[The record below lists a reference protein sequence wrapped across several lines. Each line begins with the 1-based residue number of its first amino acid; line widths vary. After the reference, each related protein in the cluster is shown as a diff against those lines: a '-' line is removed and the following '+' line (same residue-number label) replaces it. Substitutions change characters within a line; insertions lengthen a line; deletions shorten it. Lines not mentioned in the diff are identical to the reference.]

1 MLIAVTQL
9 LWINELLPQ
18 RAYLWVPLQRF
29 LQILLG
35 VLRQHLLCPCKPFST
50 GYHHLPLG
58 IHQLPGASTP
68 PKTADAESFWGTK
81 GCTVLL
87 QSRGFLCVTL
97 LEEVESR
104 PSPVS
109 HTKLS
114 ISFNISFRD
123 PLFPITQYKSSGF
136 CLGQET
142 NLNIKTWHFRLI
154 SMLFP

>member
-1 MLIAVTQL
+1 MNFCP
-9 LWINELLPQ
+9 NEPTYESPCKGSFRYFWESLENIFYAL
-18 RAYLWVPLQRF
+18 ANLSPLGTTTSHLASTSF
-29 LQILLG
+29 LGL
-35 VLRQHLLCPCKPFST
+35 QHLPR
-50 GYHHLPLG
+50 
-58 IHQLPGASTP
+58 QLMHRAFEV
-68 PKTADAESFWGTK
+68 PKV
-81 GCTVLL
+81 CTVLL

-114 ISFNISFRD
+114 ISFNISFTD

-142 NLNIKTWHFRLI
+142 NLNIKT
-154 SMLFP
+154 